1 MRCKSCNYI
10 PKQPHAE
17 LIGRHLQ
24 ESITQLRKLWK
35 QTINETAAGLTP
47 EQQAQLVQEHCKVFA
62 FNNAIV
68 GSFRVSPSDWPLAI
82 FRTVQI
88 LPFRMK
94 ILLGLMSMLCVW
106 LSTRLWSLL
115 RSM

>member
-1 MRCKSCNYI
+1 VRCSSCNYI
-10 PKQPHAE
+10 TKQPHAE
-17 LIGRHLQ
+17 LIVRHLQ
-24 ESITQLRKLWK
+24 ESITQLRKVWK

-88 LPFRMK
+88 PFRLK